1 MDGTETEYVNVGDKN
16 GPRLAPYHRLDLSAT
31 YNFNVGSGKGSM
43 GLSLFNLYN
52 RSNTWYKE
60 FEIIESEIIETNV
73 NYLGFTPSL
82 FFNVSF

>member
-1 MDGTETEYVNVGDKN
+1 
-16 GPRLAPYHRLDLSAT
+16 
-31 YNFNVGSGKGSM
+31 M

-60 FEIIESEIIETNV
+60 FEIIDSEMIETNI

-82 FFNVSF
+82 FLNISF